1 MGVLACQ
8 FLSTDK
14 IIDEGGVFSQPPIP
28 MGMGLGIDSLMMRGG
43 PSILILPDENG
54 PKMKIKDGRII
65 ADEENAAFT
74 VIPDFD
80 YMVGIADNARQWAH
94 PLRKDFNPSER
105 VDLTETVLFS
115 SSNRVSS
122 G

>member
-1 MGVLACQ
+1 MG
-8 FLSTDK
+8 
-14 IIDEGGVFSQPPIP
+14 I
-28 MGMGLGIDSLMMRGG
+28 GIDSLMMRGG
-43 PSILILPDENG
+43 PSILIIPDENA
-54 PKMKIKDGRII
+54 PKSKMNDGRLIP
-65 ADEENAAFT
+65 DEENASFT

-94 PLRKDFNPSER
+94 PLRKGFNPSER